1 MIPHEILRVN
11 LSISSVIENRCS
23 ISRATNLWGK
33 KVISLAIDR
42 IRHCNERHGKVK
54 NDSLLYSKI
63 RNFPWI
69 FKTDTCQILRRMRL
83 DSKFS
88 CIFYSVFFFLPKLYK
103 SDSFKNFFLLREDT
117 NFKIKISLHRK
128 SFFRISVIYIIPY
141 IICIYLVHRLCVS
154 YHMYSFSLLCFIVYI
169 CVYALYICT
178 CMCVCVCIYVYKKMR
193 IM

>member
-1 MIPHEILRVN
+1 MN
-11 LSISSVIENRCS
+11 LQNGHMPDS
-23 ISRATNLWGK
+23 TK
-33 KVISLAIDR
+33 
-42 IRHCNERHGKVK
+42 NEVRF
-54 NDSLLYSKI
+54 KI
-63 RNFPWI
+63 FLH
-69 FKTDTCQILRRMRL
+69 FLFC
-83 DSKFS
+83 
-88 CIFYSVFFFLPKLYK
+88 FFFLPKLYK

-178 CMCVCVCIYVYKKMR
+178 CMCVCVYIR
-193 IM
+193 I